1 MRPLTERQQSVLD
14 VVQRYSREHG
24 FPPTL
29 REIGAALDLSNVSAV
44 RGHVA
49 ALEKKGYIAKESDKA
64 RSIRVLRHP
73 SIYSRFKRK
82 LHEIVGTDEAVLH
95 RIVYAAAA
103 ATQDREALFCG
114 DIKEAMTD
122 ELEKEGVE
130 HGWEVLEMKVEPDH
144 VIVILAVWPNHSAQT
159 VVHRIKAA
167 GDAVARRYPSMRGGG
182 KLWAKGYA
190 VTTDVGQFDQMTR
203 LLLEQA
209 GKETAGDAKNG
220 AK

>member
-1 MRPLTERQQSVLD
+1 MKSLTDRQQKVLD

-29 REIGAALDLSNVSAV
+29 REIGEALDLSNVSAV

-64 RSIRVLRHP
+64 RSIRVLRPP
-73 SIYSRFKRK
+73 SIFSRFKRR
-82 LHEIVGTDEAVLH
+82 LHEIAGTDEAVLH
-95 RIVYAAAA
+95 RIVYGAAV
-103 ATQDREALFCG
+103 ATQDREPFFWG
-114 DIKEAMTD
+114 DRKEAMTD
-122 ELEKEGVE
+122 EMEKEVVE
-130 HGWEVLEMKVEPDH
+130 HGWELMEMKVEPDH

-167 GDAVARRYPSMRGGG
+167 GDAVARRYPRVRDGG
-182 KLWAKGYA
+182 KLWARGYA
-190 VTTDVGQFDQMTR
+190 VTTDVGQLDEMTK

-209 GKETAGDAKNG
+209 GKGPAGDAG
-220 AK
+220 DSAK